1 MHVIGLP
8 SLTRARPEL
17 SSLQMRSHREKSM
30 YVSHEKINSV
40 HITSYSLYVCLERSW
55 AVSLSPNNT
64 LSDDLCN

>member
-8 SLTRARPEL
+8 SLTRARPKL

-30 YVSHEKINSV
+30 YVGHEKINSM

-55 AVSLSPNNT
+55 GSELVAKQHSV
-64 LSDDLCN
+64 